1 MGNVTIFLE
10 KNCLFIR
17 ASILDNFSLLYKD
30 VLFGFY
36 HADANLMDKY
46 FLINLFILLAIFLYT
61 SANVCASCILERSEV
76 LLGYIIYLQQC

>member
-1 MGNVTIFLE
+1 MRFCLIFFGE
-10 KNCLFIR
+10 CKNFWGKNCLFIR

-46 FLINLFILLAIFLYT
+46 FLINVFILQAIFLYT
-61 SANVCASCILERSEV
+61 SANVCVSCIL
-76 LLGYIIYLQQC
+76 